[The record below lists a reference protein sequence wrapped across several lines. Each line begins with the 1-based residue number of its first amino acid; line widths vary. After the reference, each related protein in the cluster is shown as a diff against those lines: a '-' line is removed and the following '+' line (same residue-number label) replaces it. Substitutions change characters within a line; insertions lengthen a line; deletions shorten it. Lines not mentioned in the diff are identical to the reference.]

1 MRTPAGAECALYYED
16 FARGKNV
23 QECRAAR
30 EAGSATWRPE
40 DCAGCPVPVV
50 LAANGSPW
58 LTVAIR
64 IPNKRFRTRRRVT
77 ATFTCSLHGGP
88 LADPNTGCSTCNADA
103 DDLLRSAFE

>member
-1 MRTPAGAECALYYED
+1 
-16 FARGKNV
+16 
-23 QECRAAR
+23 
-30 EAGSATWRPE
+30 
-40 DCAGCPVPVV
+40 
-50 LAANGSPW
+50 

-88 LADPNTGCSTCNADA
+88 LADPNTGCPTCNADA

>member
-1 MRTPAGAECALYYED
+1 MRTSAGAECALYYED

-30 EAGSATWRPE
+30 EAGSATWRPD
-40 DCAGCPVPVV
+40 DCAGCRVPAV

-88 LADPNTGCSTCNADA
+88 LADPNTGCPTCNAEA